1 MVALPRVL
9 RAAGRG
15 AVEFLLPFHCLGCG
29 KHGQSLCP
37 DCIIALPRLQPPYC
51 GRCAQ
56 PGTASPCRR
65 CAEAPLEVD
74 GIRAPYLME
83 GAIREAVH
91 GLKYRGVRAL
101 APELAGLLAGHL
113 EANPVPVDTL
123 VPVPMHPSRQR
134 HRGYNQS
141 LLLAR
146 ELGKRTGLP
155 VEAEVLVMDRDSG
168 PQVSVAN
175 REERWRNAQGSFQS
189 AGGVMG
195 RTLLLIYYVVTTG
208 STMSACAQALKEGG
222 AASVWALVLARES

>member
-1 MVALPRVL
+1 MVAFPRLL

-29 KHGQSLCP
+29 KHGQALCP
-37 DCIIALPRLQPPYC
+37 DCLASLARLQPPYC
-51 GRCAQ
+51 AQCAQ
-56 PGTASPCRR
+56 PGPVSPCCR

-74 GIRAPYLME
+74 GVRAPYLME

-101 APELAGLLAGHL
+101 APELAGLLAGYL
-113 EANPVPVDTL
+113 EANPVPADAL
-123 VPVPMHPSRQR
+123 VPVPMHPRRQR

-146 ELGKRTGLP
+146 ELEKRTGLP
-155 VEAEVLVMDRDSG
+155 VEAEVLMRDRDSG

-175 REERWRNAQGSFQS
+175 REERRRNAQGSFQCS
-189 AGGVMG
+189 AGVMG
-195 RTLLLIYYVVTTG
+195 RTQLLIDDVVTTG
-208 STMSACAQALKEGG
+208 STVSACA
-222 AASVWALVLARES
+222 